1 MSALTPKTDVRPQI
15 LDVRFVPKAD
25 IQRRDEVSA
34 ERQKRMLRQFTR
46 LARAAYAGPEPYNL
60 RIAPFSYYSV

>member
-34 ERQKRMLRQFTR
+34 GRHFTR
-46 LARAAYAGPEPYNL
+46 LAARLTPARANNL
-60 RIAPFSYYSV
+60 CIALLFYYSV